1 MITGEPGNTICKE
14 IMKLQGEKFHMFCKY
29 GSLWDTVCQKY
40 EAVNAAEDRLRNHKG
55 ATVEELKAA
64 MAVLQNYLDESDE
77 IIKHGFTL
85 IRMLNDNEAFSLRQL
100 VEAQG
105 DATIHRQDRMYYR
118 ITASRATLFC
128 RKVRTK
134 MAKPFKV
141 CAATA
146 KKICREIR
154 KAKKKKGK
162 RPAAAIVV

>member
-1 MITGEPGNTICKE
+1 
-14 IMKLQGEKFHMFCKY
+14 MFCKY
-29 GSLWDTVCQKY
+29 GSIWDTTCQKY

-55 ATVEELKAA
+55 ATVEELKSA
-64 MAVLQNYLDESDE
+64 MGVLQNYLDDSDE

-85 IRMLNDNEAFSLRQL
+85 IRMLNDNEAFALRRL

-105 DATIHRQDRMYYR
+105 DATINRQDRMFYR

-146 KKICREIR
+146 KKICRKIR

-162 RPAAAIVV
+162 KPAAALVA